1 MAIVAK
7 PMGMNTDLALDP
19 AEASRMMY
27 ARLVA
32 RIKTTGGAAQAR
44 AWTKLRREALASG
57 RSLVFREFKV
67 ALSNLGIPMDAG
79 HARACFNKID
89 ADHSGDVTMEE
100 FLSAFAEHYATS
112 VGATVVDSGRAT
124 QRRPS
129 QSLAVSHQ
137 TARAGRGGNGAPRQ
151 CGVPAAKTSR
161 PLPAEGGV
169 APVPTRRDAAS
180 TAVLGGRAHQ
190 LAMVAAEASR
200 PTALDLNP
208 AAVGKMLYE
217 KLLIRTKSGVGGA
230 AMDRLWK
237 KLRIEARSSDSA
249 MVFEEFETALS
260 NLGIPV
266 DRAHARACFNSI
278 DHDHS
283 GDVSIVEFLSAFTD
297 KYAASLT
304 AVVDSERAH
313 QLAMVA
319 SEAARPSTLDLDPTA
334 AARMLYDKLLAR
346 TKSGVGGAEMERL
359 WKKLRHEARSSNNVL
374 IFAEFETAL
383 ANLGV
388 PIDHAHARA
397 CFDAIDEDDSG
408 DVSIKEFLARFT
420 DKYAATLP
428 GFGIDSS
435 RARQLAI
442 VHAQR
447 DGNLDIA
454 PKEAAELLYRKLVEH
469 TKSGKGGEHERLW
482 KQLRHEARS
491 ADNVLT
497 LEELDRALRNLG
509 ISMDK
514 AHVKATFEYLDANVS
529 GDVEIKE
536 FLDAFH
542 QQFKS
547 GLDPGED
554 HGRAM
559 QLAMVEKN
567 QTARRTLENVTTPD
581 LMHLLR
587 RKLRTKVAGGPG
599 EAMRMWKHLRLAAR
613 SPNNVLIYSEF
624 ARALD
629 NLSIP
634 LSPAQQRAVFAELDH
649 NNSGDI
655 DIMELVASFG
665 TYAATLKLPS
675 YDGFET
681 GTDGAALALPSLN
694 PAAAARRVR
703 WRASSVRIPA
713 TRSAVSVALALIVP
727 RPSCPPPP
735 APPPRAV

>member
-1 MAIVAK
+1 
-7 PMGMNTDLALDP
+7 MGMNTDLALDP
-19 AEASRMMY
+19 GEASRIMY

-32 RIKTTGGAAQAR
+32 RIKTTGGAAQSR
-44 AWTKLRREALASG
+44 AWVKLRREALASG

-67 ALSNLGIPMDAG
+67 ALSNLGVPMDAG

-100 FLSAFAEHYATS
+100 FLGAFAEHYATS
-112 VGATVVDSGRAT
+112 VGATIVDSGRAAT
-124 QRRPS
+124 RRPS
-129 QSLAVSHQ
+129 HASPVSRQ
-137 TARAGRGGNGAPRQ
+137 PSRARRSGNGAPRHR
-151 CGVPAAKTSR
+151 GVPAAETSR
-161 PLPAEGGV
+161 SMPAEGGA
-169 APVPTRRDAAS
+169 APVPTRRDAA
-180 TAVLGGRAHQ
+180 AAAMLGGRAHQ
-190 LAMVAAEASR
+190 LAMVAAEAAR
-200 PTALDLNP
+200 PTVLDLDP

-217 KLLIRTKSGVGGA
+217 KLLIRTKSGVGGG

-249 MVFEEFETALS
+249 MVFDEFETALA

-266 DRAHARACFNSI
+266 DRAHARACFKSI
-278 DHDHS
+278 DYDHS
-283 GDVSIVEFLSAFTD
+283 GDVSMVEFLSAFTD

-304 AVVDSERAH
+304 AVVDGERMH

-319 SEAARPSTLDLDPTA
+319 SVAARPSTLDLDPTA
-334 AARMLYDKLLAR
+334 AAHMLYDKLLAR

-374 IFAEFETAL
+374 IFSEFETAL

-397 CFDAIDEDDSG
+397 CFDAIDDDHSG
-408 DVSIKEFLARFT
+408 DVSIKEFLSKFT
-420 DKYAATLP
+420 DKYAATLS
-428 GFGIDSS
+428 GFGTDST
-435 RARQLAI
+435 RAHQLAM

-469 TKSGKGGEHERLW
+469 TRSGNGGEHERLW
-482 KQLRHEARS
+482 KQLRQEARS

-509 ISMDK
+509 ISMDA
-514 AHVKATFEYLDANVS
+514 AHVKATFEYLDADVS
-529 GDVEIKE
+529 GNVEISE
-536 FLDAFH
+536 FVDAFEE
-542 QQFKS
+542 QFKS
-547 GLDPGED
+547 GLDPGAD

-567 QTARRTLENVTTPD
+567 QTARRTLENVTTPE
-581 LMHLLR
+581 LMQMLR

-599 EAMRMWKHLRLAAR
+599 ETMRMWKHLRLAAR
-613 SPNNVLIYSEF
+613 SPNNVLIYPEF
-624 ARALD
+624 ARALE

-634 LSPAQQRAVFAELDH
+634 LTPAQQRAVFAELDH
-649 NNSGDI
+649 NSSGDI
-655 DIMELVASFG
+655 EIMELVASFG

-703 WRASSVRIPA
+703 GQTS
-713 TRSAVSVALALIVP
+713 TQLLLLP
-727 RPSCPPPP
+727 RF
-735 APPPRAV
+735 